1 LLLTVVCLIA
11 RAAIKESAN
20 RLGIVSV
27 PLVTSEAEDRKLCA
41 PICQG
46 LSYWHFLKAQ
56 QVQVQPRIRSERHH
70 PGVLPT
76 LKHTITIAPQIFRP
90 WVVCLSFKDI
100 FEEVDITILRI
111 PPNRGVGI
119 RDCQTYVLRVVLQKY
134 SWHLG
139 ASAFNWHYPHLKCVS
154 ERDSLNTAS
163 GFLTIK
169 ETSIKKVTTL
179 RLSINIPK
187 NTYFSNY
194 VMAL

>member
-1 LLLTVVCLIA
+1 VCLIA

-76 LKHTITIAPQIFRP
+76 LKHTITIA
-90 WVVCLSFKDI
+90 V
-100 FEEVDITILRI
+100 
-111 PPNRGVGI
+111 
-119 RDCQTYVLRVVLQKY
+119 
-134 SWHLG
+134 
-139 ASAFNWHYPHLKCVS
+139 
-154 ERDSLNTAS
+154 TAQVH
-163 GFLTIK
+163 F
-169 ETSIKKVTTL
+169 ETSINLHKFIGWIRHQSTSRRQSKDHTVTVRSSTGEEDFL
-179 RLSINIPK
+179 KLLI
-187 NTYFSNY
+187 
-194 VMAL
+194 